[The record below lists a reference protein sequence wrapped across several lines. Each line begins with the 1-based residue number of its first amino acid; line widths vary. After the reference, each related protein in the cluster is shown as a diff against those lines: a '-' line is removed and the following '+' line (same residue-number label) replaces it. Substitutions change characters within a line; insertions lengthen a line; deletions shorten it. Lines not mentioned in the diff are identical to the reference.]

1 MRARYVFWSAL
12 MVLGASL
19 GVSAALAAPEIH
31 HFNLVLSS
39 IPTEIRGGGAN
50 DVINDF
56 NRTRLRPR
64 GLESL
69 DEMTLALLYTGELR
83 YFVRPNVALSLGVG
97 QLRSKTEREF
107 LPALGQSI
115 QLRAEFLS
123 APVYTGVAYYLAPYT
138 QGDFQA
144 RAYLGGG
151 FMSMVYN
158 KVTFQ
163 QTEVGTDGTTT
174 LGGNVLIVG
183 TRDAPGYYLE
193 AGAQMWFPLRYSVM
207 LSVVYRGG
215 EVRDILDQDTHQPL
229 FDPEG
234 KPLTLDLGGIGGRMG
249 ISIGL

>member
-1 MRARYVFWSAL
+1 MRARYVLWSAL
-12 MVLGASL
+12 LVLGAVL
-19 GVSAALAAPEIH
+19 GAPEADAAAEIH
-31 HFNLVLSS
+31 RFNLVLSS
-39 IPTEIRGGGAN
+39 IPTEIKGGGAN

-56 NRTRLRPR
+56 NRTQLRPR

-69 DEMTLALLYTGELR
+69 DEMTLALLHTAELR
-83 YFVRPNVALSLGVG
+83 YFVRPNVAVSMGVG
-97 QLRSKTEREF
+97 QLRSQTKREF

-123 APVYTGVAYYLAPYT
+123 APVYAGAAYYLAPYT

-151 FMSMVYN
+151 FVSQVYN
-158 KVTFQ
+158 KAVFQ
-163 QTEVGTDGTTT
+163 QTESGTDGTTT
-174 LGGNVLIVG
+174 LGGNFLQIG
-183 TRDAPGYYLE
+183 TRDAPGYYVE
-193 AGAQMWFPLRYSVM
+193 AGAHMWFPLRYSVM

-215 EVRDILDQDTHQPL
+215 EVRDLLDQTTHEPL

-234 KPLTLDLGGIGGRMG
+234 RPLTLDLGGIGGRMG